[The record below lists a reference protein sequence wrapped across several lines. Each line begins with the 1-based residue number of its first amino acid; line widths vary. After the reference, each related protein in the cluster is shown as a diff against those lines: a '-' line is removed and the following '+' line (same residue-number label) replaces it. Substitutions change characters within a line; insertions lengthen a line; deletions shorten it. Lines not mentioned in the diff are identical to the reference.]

1 MTNDLAGRIVTSVAA
16 ATADTITVRGHDL
29 VGELIGKVDV
39 GALLYLQIVG
49 RLPLAAEAQLMNAM
63 IVAVA
68 EHGLTPSAITARLT
82 LYGAPESFQGAV
94 AAGLLG
100 VGDVI
105 LGPSGNVAHLLQ
117 VEAAAYDGDDDSRAE
132 KIVEGYF
139 SAKRRIPGL
148 GHPQHEVDPRAE
160 RLLAMQREL
169 GGPRRHSDLMEAI
182 HRRACARRGKHLT
195 FNAVAAIG
203 AIASDL
209 GIDWRAVRG
218 IGLVARAVG
227 LVGHLLEEMDHPAG
241 GTIWRL
247 VEENADYSDPPRG

>member
-1 MTNDLAGRIVTSVAA
+1 MERIRTSVAT

-49 RLPLAAEAQLMNAM
+49 RLPTSAEAQLINAM

-68 EHGLTPSAITARLT
+68 EHGLTPSAIAARLT
-82 LYGAPESFQGAV
+82 LHGAPESLQGAV

-100 VGDVI
+100 VGDVF
-105 LGPSGNVAHLLQ
+105 LGPAGNVAHLLQ
-117 VEAAAYDGDDDSRAE
+117 VEAAAYDGDDAARAE
-132 KIVEGYF
+132 KLVAAYF

-160 RLLAMQREL
+160 RLMAMQREL
-169 GGPRRHSDLMEAI
+169 AVPRRHAELMEAI
-182 HRRACARRGKHLT
+182 HRRACERRGKHLT

-209 GIDWRAVRG
+209 GVDWRAVRG
-218 IGLVARAVG
+218 IGLVARTVG
-227 LVGHLLEEMDHPAG
+227 LVGHLLEEMDQPAG
-241 GTIWRL
+241 GAIWRL
-247 VEENADYSDPPRG
+247 VEENADYGDPTQSGGL

>member
-1 MTNDLAGRIVTSVAA
+1 M
-16 ATADTITVRGHDL
+16 RGHDL
-29 VGELIGKVDV
+29 VGELIGKIDV

-49 RLPLAAEAQLMNAM
+49 RLPDIAEARLMNAM

-68 EHGLTPSAITARLT
+68 EHRLTPSAIAARLT
-82 LYGAPESFQGAV
+82 LHGAPESLQGAL

-100 VGDVI
+100 VGDVF
-105 LGPSGNVAHLLQ
+105 LGPAGNVAHLLQ
-117 VEAAAYDGDDDSRAE
+117 VEAAGYDGDDAGRAE
-132 KIVEGYF
+132 KIVDAYF
-139 SAKRRIPGL
+139 AAKRRIPGL

-169 GGPRRHSDLMEAI
+169 GGPRRHAELMEAI
-182 HRRACARRGKHLT
+182 HRAACAKRGKHLT

-218 IGLVARAVG
+218 IGLVARSVG
-227 LVGHLLEEMDHPAG
+227 LVGHLLEEMDRPAG
-241 GTIWRL
+241 GAVWRL
-247 VEENADYSDPPRG
+247 VEENTDYSDPARG